1 MEQIRLNLD
10 KSKKY
15 VIACS
20 FGPDSM
26 ALLDAA
32 IKEKLNIVVAHVNYR
47 KRDVSQFEQDS
58 LTTYCKERNIKIY
71 ILDLKGVKSEGNF
84 QEWAREKRYD
94 FFKEVLQK
102 EDADAVLVAHQE
114 DDLIETYL
122 MQKMRGNF
130 AKNPGISGEIELKGI
145 KILRPLLNYSK
156 AFLAEYDKENNVPYS
171 IDESNLK
178 DDYTRNKIRHSIV
191 EKMNQDERKK
201 ILDEIKSLKTEKLSF
216 RGKFLKDEFL
226 SLTYEEILFDI
237 DYLMQR
243 TDCHRD
249 ISRKFVDEIKKAFSC
264 NINHEVQITDKI
276 LLELDYDE
284 VVFLNSEKLKNYKYE
299 FEKTFQ
305 NEFIELDFSE
315 GAEDRGIVNVCQKLI
330 VKNCDLNDELII
342 KNYCS
347 PINRL
352 FIDWKMPHYLRKIW
366 PGIYDEKGNLLYV
379 PRYRKN
385 FKDEHKSKLK
395 INTEYFTTF

>member
-47 KRDVSQFEQDS
+47 KRDASQFEQDS
-58 LTTYCKERNIKIY
+58 LTTYCKERNIEIFV
-71 ILDLKGVKSEGNF
+71 LDLKGVKYEGNF

-94 FFKEVLQK
+94 FFKEILQK
-102 EDADAVLVAHQE
+102 EGADAVLVAHQE

-122 MQKMRGNF
+122 LQKSRGNF
-130 AKNPGISGEIELKGI
+130 AKNPGISGEIELKGV
-145 KILRPLLNYSK
+145 KIMRPLLNYSK
-156 AFLAEYDKENNVPYS
+156 AFLTEYDKENNVPYS

-178 DDYTRNKIRHSIV
+178 DDYTRNKIRHSVV
-191 EKMNQDERKK
+191 EKLNQDERKK
-201 ILDEIKSLKTEKLSF
+201 ILDEIKSLNTNALSF
-216 RGKFLKDEFL
+216 KGKFLKDEFL
-226 SLTYEEILFDI
+226 SLTYEEILFDL

-249 ISRKFVDEIKKAFSC
+249 ISRKFVDEIRKAFSC
-264 NINHEVQITDKI
+264 SVNHEVQITDKI

-284 VVFLNSEKLKNYKYE
+284 VVFVNSEKLKTYKNE

-315 GAEDRGIVNVCQKLI
+315 GAEDRGIADIGQKLI
-330 VKNCDLNDELII
+330 VKNCDLNDKLII
-342 KNYCS
+342 RNYSS
-347 PINRL
+347 PIKRL

-366 PGIYDEKGNLLYV
+366 PGIYDEKGNLIYV